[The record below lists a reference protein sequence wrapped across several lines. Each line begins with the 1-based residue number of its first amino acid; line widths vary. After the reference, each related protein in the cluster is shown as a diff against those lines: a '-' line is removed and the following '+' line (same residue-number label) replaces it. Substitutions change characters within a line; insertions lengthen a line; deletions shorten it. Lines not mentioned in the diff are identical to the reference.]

1 MLRRLA
7 ADIAPGAAGGQLW
20 VDSIV
25 CIAWVRVELLFG
37 PMIVKPA
44 RSIVTSSVVIVK
56 HTVAALGKVMLL
68 TSLYDPGLLIVWH
81 FSISIGPSCRASC
94 ACALARGA
102 SITAPRASAIAKHD
116 AGVFI
121 LSSLSER
128 H

>member
-81 FSISIGPSCRASC
+81 FSISIGPSSRKSC
-94 ACALARGA
+94 ARTNPGVNV
-102 SITAPRASAIAKHD
+102 IAPAASATAKQD